1 MGISWLE
8 SRIAVIVGALALLA
22 ATPVTLAAAGIK
34 DPRALGG
41 ATGLAAIAV
50 AVGAVWQDRYKRQAQ
65 QRDERLSKI
74 ELLLDGRLPKV
85 RDISNP
91 VQLGV
96 HPARAA
102 EAHSG
107 RPTVEEDVPDYVPRD
122 IDDDLHRRLEAGGF
136 VLLVGDSTAGKSRAG
151 FEAMR
156 DTLANHLLIKPGNRE
171 AAIAAVK
178 IADRCQRCVLWLDE
192 LERYLGTG
200 GLTAD
205 QLGSLLAGAGRRHR
219 VIIATIRAAELARI
233 TADSSSEDDAA
244 RQALRDTR
252 QVIDQAHKILVL
264 RPFSPAELHRAN
276 AHSRDP
282 RMAEALRHADTYGV
296 AEYLAAA
303 PQMLEEW
310 RNARNSVEGPHAR
323 GAALDSAAV
332 DIRRAGY
339 ISAIPREVL
348 EAVHQHYLDART
360 RREPLAEAWAWATR
374 PAHASTALL
383 EARTE
388 KDPVEVFDYLVDSTQ
403 RHAEPSRHVPEPVV
417 RAAIDAAA
425 PADADSLAAT
435 AFTQGRYA
443 LAERGW
449 HRAWQAQDRDPSLGH
464 RDRRTLRSRGNLAM
478 ILGELGRLKQAEDEH
493 RAVLDIS
500 TSVLGA
506 RDPDTLT
513 ARANFA
519 DWTGEAGDPR
529 EARDLFAALLPDVE
543 RVLGDRHPETLRTR
557 ASLARWTGEAG
568 EPGRARCLFAALLP
582 DVEHELGPKNMES
595 LRVRASVAGWTGQAG
610 EPGRARDLFEALL
623 PDVEHEVRREH
634 PESLRVRASVAG
646 WTGEAGEPS
655 RARILFAALLPDV
668 ERVLGREHPESLRVR
683 ASVAGWTGEA
693 GDPGQARDLFA
704 ALLPDVERVLGREH
718 PEALKDRASLARWT
732 GEAGDRGGAR
742 DLFADLLP
750 ISERVLGDRHPES
763 LRVRANAAG
772 WTGEAGDPGRARDLF
787 AALLPISKRV
797 LGDSHPETLR
807 TRGSLARWTGEAGD
821 PGGARGLFAALQ
833 ADVERV
839 LGRDHPDTLT
849 DRASIA
855 RWTGQAGDPG
865 RARDL
870 FAALQPDVE
879 RVLGDEHPE
888 TLGVR
893 AGVAGWTGRAGD
905 PGDARD
911 LFAALQADVERVLG
925 RDHPETLR
933 TRASIARWTGEAGDP
948 ARARDLFAA
957 LQQDADRVL
966 GRDHPDAKAVQNSVA
981 RWNRRARI

>member
-22 ATPVTLAAAGIK
+22 APPVTLAAAGIK

-41 ATGLAAIAV
+41 ATGLAAVAV

-122 IDDDLHRRLEAGGF
+122 IDDDVHRRLEAGGF

-323 GAALDSAAV
+323 GAALVSAAV

-529 EARDLFAALLPDVE
+529 GARD
-543 RVLGDRHPETLRTR
+543 
-557 ASLARWTGEAG
+557 
-568 EPGRARCLFAALLP
+568 LFAALLP

-610 EPGRARDLFEALL
+610 EPGKARDLFEALL

-683 ASVAGWTGEA
+683 ASVAGW
-693 GDPGQARDLFA
+693 
-704 ALLPDVERVLGREH
+704 
-718 PEALKDRASLARWT
+718 
-732 GEAGDRGGAR
+732 
-742 DLFADLLP
+742 
-750 ISERVLGDRHPES
+750 
-763 LRVRANAAG
+763 N
-772 WTGEAGDPGRARDLF
+772 GEAGDPGRARDLF

-807 TRGSLARWTGEAGD
+807 TRGSLARWTRKAGE

-839 LGRDHPDTLT
+839 LGRDHPETLRT
-849 DRASIA
+849 RASIA
-855 RWTGQAGDPG
+855 RWTGDAGDPGDARGLFAALQADVERVLGHEHAETIGIRASVAGWTGQAGDPGGARDLFAALQADVEGVLGRDHPETVRSRASIARWTGEAGDPG